1 MSGRLPVEP
10 AQIVILGAACAVLAL
25 MSGSCS
31 RAVKM
36 SVAGPA
42 DLVAAPAGGRDSH
55 APRVTRRDSVATRD
69 DGLLV
74 FGGDSILVYS
84 RVEPSSSLHVPQPG
98 DYRLERSAHRVRVVG
113 FVPVGGRV
121 RAWEGTMSVRGDSL
135 EFLAPKVPRHG
146 FLGPGTPAETLRVAT
161 RSIERV
167 DLEQTDVVETAVTI
181 TLVTAVLAAVA
192 IVTAL
197 TALNTY

>member
-1 MSGRLPVEP
+1 M
-10 AQIVILGAACAVLAL
+10 AALLRSRHTRCALSAAFAVLAL
-25 MSGSCS
+25 LSSSCS

-36 SVAGPA
+36 SVMAPA
-42 DLVAAPAGGRDSH
+42 DLVSAPAGQGGSKSQ
-55 APRVTRRDSVATRD
+55 RVTRRDSVATRD

-74 FGGDSILVYS
+74 FGGDSILVYA

-98 DYRLERSAHRVRVVG
+98 DYRIERSARRVRVVG
-113 FVPVGGRV
+113 FVPVGGHV

-135 EFLAPKVPRHG
+135 EFLAPEVPRHG

-167 DLEQTDVVETAVTI
+167 DLEQTDVVNTVVTV
-181 TLVTAVLAAVA
+181 TLVTAVLAAFA
-192 IVTAL
+192 IVSMF